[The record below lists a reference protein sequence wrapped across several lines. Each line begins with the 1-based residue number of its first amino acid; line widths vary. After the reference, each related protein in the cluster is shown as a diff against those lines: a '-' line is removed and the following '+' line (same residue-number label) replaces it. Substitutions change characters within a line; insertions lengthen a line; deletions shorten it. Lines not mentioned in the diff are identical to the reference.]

1 MVPERGSTKL
11 YTTDSSVF
19 IADIFKRYHRLVE
32 ENKRE

>member
-11 YTTDSSVF
+11 YTADSSDF
-19 IADIFKRYHRLVE
+19 IADIYKRYHRLVK